1 MAKILAY
8 TSPAL
13 GHMLPISSLLTELAS
28 RGHRIHLRT
37 LSSAVE
43 MGTRFGFEASA
54 IDPRIEAIAL
64 DDWQAANPRGALRV
78 GVQAFGRRAGY
89 EVDDLARAVA
99 DFGPDALVIDVNCWG
114 ALSAAE
120 AGPVP
125 WMCFTPYTPALRSPG
140 VPPFGLGLRPLP
152 GILGT
157 ARDAAV
163 EAVVTR
169 SLERIMLPPINSVRH
184 GVGLAP
190 VDSMDEFLRRAPLML
205 VASGKPFQYPQTQ
218 WGPGVHMIGPCV
230 LDPLPDAVPDWL
242 AAIDRPI
249 VLVTTSSEKQDDV
262 VLVTTAIAA
271 LAEEPVHVVAT
282 MPAGAADT
290 VAAGPHA
297 TVCEFI
303 SHSRVLERAVCAVT
317 HGGMGATQKA
327 LTFGVPVCVVPFGR
341 DQLEVARRVQ
351 VAQCGTCLAA
361 RRLSPPRLRQK
372 IRQAMAM
379 TAGVQ
384 AVAAG
389 FVNTGGAPRG
399 ADLVER
405 ELLGRTGNAM

>member
-37 LSSAVE
+37 LSTAVE
-43 MGTRFGFEASA
+43 MATQFGFEASA
-54 IDPRIEAIAL
+54 IDPRIEAIEL
-64 DDWQAANPRGALRV
+64 DDWQAANPRSALRL

-89 EVDDLARAVA
+89 EVADLAGAVA
-99 DFGPDALVIDVNCWG
+99 EFGPDALVIDVNCWG

-120 AGPVP
+120 AGPIP
-125 WMCFTPYTPALRSPG
+125 WTCFTPYTPALRSPG

-152 GILGT
+152 GILGR

-190 VDSMDEFLRRAPLML
+190 VDSMDEFLRRAPFTL

-218 WGPGVHMIGPCV
+218 WGPGVQMIGPCV
-230 LDPLPDAVPDWL
+230 FDPQPEAAPDWL
-242 AAIDRPI
+242 TAIERPI

-262 VLVTTAIAA
+262 VLVQTAIAA
-271 LAEEPVHVVAT
+271 LAGEPVHVVAT
-282 MPAGAADT
+282 MPAGGADE
-290 VAAGPHA
+290 VAAGPHV

-327 LTFGVPVCVVPFGR
+327 LAFGVPVCVVPFGR

-351 VAQCGTCLAA
+351 VARCGTRLAA
-361 RRLSPPRLRQK
+361 GKLSPPRLRRK
-372 IRQAMAM
+372 IRQAMEM
-379 TAGVQ
+379 TAGVEK
-384 AVAAG
+384 VAEG

-405 ELLGRTGNAM
+405 ELLGRTGNAT